1 MTVESDIIIRQVS
14 TIVLILH
21 VFSFLHQIRASFS
34 VEGFPCVFY
43 QNETVISWSRSF
55 LQKFGA
61 SVFQLTTT
69 FATFV
74 EGVAC
79 DGFSPQ

>member
-1 MTVESDIIIRQVS
+1 M
-14 TIVLILH
+14 
-21 VFSFLHQIRASFS
+21 
-34 VEGFPCVFY
+34 EGLPCVFY

-61 SVFQLTTT
+61 SEFQLTTT

-79 DGFSPQ
+79 DGFSPQWRSMTHVKVQENTQAWRESWHVEVQENPQ